1 MLGIYFLFILICLVN
16 GLFSY
21 LVKRNC
27 WRKLKKF
34 QWWQHT
40 DEERYVKIC
49 KHVNYFFNPSKPG
62 GEGRQVIFVFCP
74 SAQKN
79 FNSSKTVN
87 ATNTRL
93 CNFEQISIWKIF
105 EHFHAPAIYHSWDI
119 WNRHLKFQLISRRN
133 LKKLNYSQLLIEK
146 LYPLEFLT
154 TYLSL
159 KEKTIDVSIL
169 FDDITI
175 HNALLKPKK
184 KYVFWHIW
192 WAIALQHLI
201 FMKDGGQAS

>member
-1 MLGIYFLFILICLVN
+1 M
-16 GLFSY
+16 
-21 LVKRNC
+21 
-27 WRKLKKF
+27 
-34 QWWQHT
+34 
-40 DEERYVKIC
+40 KIC

-79 FNSSKTVN
+79 FNSWKTVN
-87 ATNTRL
+87 ATNTKL
-93 CNFEQISIWKIF
+93 CNFEQISIWKFF

-119 WNRHLKFQLISRRN
+119 WNRHLKLQLISRQN
-133 LKKLNYSQLLIEK
+133 LKKLNYSLLIEK

-169 FDDITI
+169 FDDVTI

-192 WAIALQHLI
+192 CAIALQHLI
-201 FMKDGGQAS
+201 FRKDGGQAS